1 MGDPVVHFEIV
12 GKDAAA
18 LRTFYGEAF
27 GWAIGEPTAG
37 INVQDYAYVHPNDR
51 VGVDGGIGTAPQGYG
66 GHCTFYVGVTDI
78 AASLRKIESL
88 GGSIMMEPQ
97 QVPDGPVVALF
108 EDLESH
114 VVGLVEIP
122 KPKGN

>member
-27 GWAIGEPTAG
+27 GWAIGEPAAG

-51 VGVDGGIGTAPQGYG
+51 VGVDGADHSPHRLPRVRRARRQIGA
-66 GHCTFYVGVTDI
+66 VEED
-78 AASLRKIESL
+78 S
-88 GGSIMMEPQ
+88 
-97 QVPDGPVVALF
+97 VVAREERLF
-108 EDLESH
+108 VGEDAQAIANEAR
-114 VVGLVEIP
+114 VGE
-122 KPKGN
+122 